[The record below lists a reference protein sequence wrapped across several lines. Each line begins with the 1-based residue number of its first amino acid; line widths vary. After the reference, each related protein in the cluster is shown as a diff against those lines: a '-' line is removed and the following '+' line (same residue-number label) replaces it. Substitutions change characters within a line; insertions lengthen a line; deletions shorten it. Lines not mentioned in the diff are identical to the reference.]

1 MRCLLIVPRFQ
12 EPQNLKNSGCRGWT
26 DFSRSWVLRGA
37 VPLIRS
43 AAWRNR
49 TSKSF
54 TDRMPSKH
62 LQYHYGNTAYWLDES
77 SFNYASD
84 TEEHQPYTIKTRG
97 IKSFFKATHLKKLVE
112 MESNHPNPK
121 TSDLQSEPL
130 PLRDIHQCRR
140 CVFTELS
147 PPMKQVPWFFMCIPT
162 TALTFGYSLSLPV
175 LRKDTELNFTE
186 CQRMESNHFLSAL
199 LSRASDR
206 SFQWATLT

>member
-1 MRCLLIVPRFQ
+1 MTADSKYGFYVIYYQRMRWLLIVPRFQ

-26 DFSRSWVLRGA
+26 NFSRSWVLRGA

-97 IKSFFKATHLKKLVE
+97 IESFFKQHTWRNLWRWSRTTRIRRQLIYSQNRYLYGISTNAGGAFLLNCHL
-112 MESNHPNPK
+112 P
-121 TSDLQSEPL
+121 
-130 PLRDIHQCRR
+130 
-140 CVFTELS
+140 
-147 PPMKQVPWFFMCIPT
+147 
-162 TALTFGYSLSLPV
+162 
-175 LRKDTELNFTE
+175 
-186 CQRMESNHFLSAL
+186 
-199 LSRASDR
+199 
-206 SFQWATLT
+206 

>member
-1 MRCLLIVPRFQ
+1 MIADSKCGFYVIYYQRMRWLLIVPRFQ
-12 EPQNLKNSGCRGWT
+12 EPQKLEKRRMKDSNLQVVSY
-26 DFSRSWVLRGA
+26 
-37 VPLIRS
+37 
-43 AAWRNR
+43 
-49 TSKSF
+49 
-54 TDRMPSKH
+54 RMPSKH

-84 TEEHQPYTIKTRG
+84 AEEHQPYTIKTRG

-147 PPMKQVPWFFMCIPT
+147 PPIKQVP
-162 TALTFGYSLSLPV
+162 
-175 LRKDTELNFTE
+175 
-186 CQRMESNHFLSAL
+186 
-199 LSRASDR
+199 
-206 SFQWATLT
+206 